1 MASSYAHILR
11 QVYTKYGED
20 KATQKKWLITP
31 FRTYIHM
38 VTIRPVFD
46 LKIVAMRVIL
56 KRRFLAKTVVFALWC
71 KRNGMLQHL
80 WYLVKTSENGKESI
94 TF

>member
-46 LKIVAMRVIL
+46 LKMVAMRVI
-56 KRRFLAKTVVFALWC
+56 F
-71 KRNGMLQHL
+71 
-80 WYLVKTSENGKESI
+80 
-94 TF
+94 